1 MENEARKT
9 IKKRWRNVFFSLL
22 ALLLLPVLL
31 SLALL
36 VPPVQ
41 QWVVQ
46 KATVMIGAYLNTE
59 IQIESIYL
67 QPIKTL
73 HINGL
78 LIKDQRQDTL
88 LFAESLRLNLSAI
101 EEKNKKVMIKK
112 VEIKDTYFNLYKSAE
127 GEKLNL
133 QFILDA
139 FSSADS
145 STSSSNWQIWCEHL
159 VLNGLRFKYNDFS
172 KPLPI
177 DEAVDFNHIDVNHL
191 YGSIRTIAIGEEVT
205 AKLNGLH
212 FIERSGLQ
220 LRCLN
225 SEVSLVDTAIAL
237 TRMDLITN
245 RSALSGDFKM
255 EFDDWDGFNHFNSE
269 VFMNAQLVES
279 FLHFN
284 DIAYFAPKLKY
295 FMTPVHF
302 TLDVNG
308 TLEKLNANI
317 DSLHFGNSAELIG
330 TIKLRGLPDPD
341 NLQIDARIA
350 KLALDAGDIESL
362 GIPNEQ
368 GVVFLSLP
376 KEVHAL
382 GKMVYNGQIMGF
394 LNDFISYGNIQ
405 TNAGNLRT
413 DINLKL
419 EEEIIYSGR
428 IASSGLNLSFLS
440 TGNNLGYSAFDL
452 QVNGIGFDPNTLQLD
467 ALGNL
472 SFIEW
477 NNYNYQNITLDG
489 HMKDKHIE
497 GNLSIDDPNGRI
509 DFTGNIDLNQNIPYI
524 TSIIRVGHLK
534 TGALKLIPQDTF
546 GDFSGSVYLNMMGS
560 ALNEIEGELKVLD
573 FIYENETQKINL
585 DSIVI
590 RDKKLEN
597 GHRIT
602 VNTDVSKLKMEGK
615 TSVLQVH
622 EAFLAVI
629 GHYAPEL
636 IANQQERLGEVDQAF
651 DIDFH
656 LDKLPELFALLDPDL
671 QVNGPIDL
679 RGNVNTVNNSF
690 ELNLAPVSWRLGEIV
705 AQNMRVTLSPIQE
718 KLTARVDIERFSLAK
733 DYFLEQMNI
742 TSGLKNDSLFT
753 RVDWSNQTAMADS
766 GHIEILAFEAKNHRF
781 NVELNDLYAR
791 IAGVT
796 WESFQKAK
804 LQADTS
810 SFVISNLDLRSP
822 IGSVVCSGSLTG
834 ASNDRL
840 RLKVE
845 DFNLEYLSN
854 FGLNSNE
861 LQGFFTGNML
871 LSKVD
876 ETLLANT
883 QIEINNL
890 IIDGIE
896 VGDIEGFTNY
906 KSEDKSIN
914 VQLDLD
920 YLGER
925 NIVLSGNVFPFKEA
939 NQLDLIMTMNGFR
952 SALLEPFIGAYMSN
966 LDGEIN
972 GDLDISGTLKGPV
985 IKGDLVLTA
994 FSGKVEYLNTL
1005 YKIPSAKIAFDKGF
1019 IGIDHAP
1026 IYDEKGQRANLT
1038 ATIFHDNFKDLS
1050 YDVFV
1055 DANNFLA
1062 LNTSLAQNEDYY
1074 GSANITGNVGI
1085 SGYEGLT
1092 NIVVDASTGPA
1103 TRLSIPLTSSD
1114 EVGEL
1119 DFIRFI
1125 PPPDDK
1131 VILNRDESFEN
1142 ELNKLLLDFQLSVND
1157 QAEMQIIFDEK
1168 IGDVIKVKGN
1178 GDILMN
1184 IDNRGTFNMFGD
1196 YTMSSGDYL
1205 FTLQNVVNKRFAVRP
1220 GSKISWNGAPTD
1232 AIVDLTAVY
1241 SLRAAPINLTSS
1253 VGDTS
1258 EVYQKRMPVNVY
1270 LNMKGALLEPTITFD
1285 VDLPSLPE
1293 SDIANQLLDPKTT
1306 SDQDM
1311 NQQVFALL
1319 LTSNFFSQGSG
1330 VSALSGAGQSTTY
1343 EMVSNQFSNWISQ
1356 YFENVDIGVQVGN
1369 QTELNLSTELLN
1381 DRVLVE
1387 LNGSVQGDEQ
1397 SAQTNSNFA
1406 GEFNI
1411 EYKINRDG
1419 SLRARVFNEANNY
1432 NPTNLNQSPYTQG
1445 LGMFYR
1451 REFDT
1456 FGGLIKSLFKAKKKP
1471 VDN

>member
-1 MENEARKT
+1 MENEEGKT
-9 IKKRWRNVFFSLL
+9 IKKRWRKVLFSLL
-22 ALLLLPVLL
+22 ALLLMPFLL
-31 SLALL
+31 SLILL
-36 VPPVQ
+36 IPPVQ
-41 QWVVQ
+41 QWVIQ
-46 KATVMIGAYLNTE
+46 KATALASGYLNTE

-67 QPIKTL
+67 QPVKSL

-78 LIKDQRQDTL
+78 LVKDQKQDTL
-88 LFAESLRLNLSAI
+88 LFADKLILNLSAV
-101 EEKNKKVMIKK
+101 EEKNRKVVVRK
-112 VEIKDTYFNLYKSAE
+112 VELRSTYFNLYKSAE
-127 GEKLNL
+127 DSTLNL

-139 FSSADS
+139 FASDDSTKASSD
-145 STSSSNWQIWCEHL
+145 WQIWCEQL
-159 VLNGLRFKYNDFS
+159 VLNGLRFKYNDFT
-172 KPLPI
+172 KPLPE
-177 DEAVDFNHIDVNHL
+177 DEVVNFNHIDVNHL
-191 YGSIRTIAIGEEVT
+191 YGSIKRITIGERID
-205 AKLNGLH
+205 AKINGLH

-225 SEVSLVDTAIAL
+225 TDVAVLDTAIAL
-237 TRMDLITN
+237 NNMQLVTN
-245 RSALSGDFKM
+245 RSALEGDFIM
-255 EFDDWDGFNHFNSE
+255 SFDDWGGFNNFISE
-269 VFMNAQLVES
+269 VHMDARLLES
-279 FLHFN
+279 SLHFN
-284 DIAYFAPKLKY
+284 DIAYFAPQLRY

-302 TLDVNG
+302 TLEVNG
-308 TLEKLNANI
+308 TLSKLNANI
-317 DSLHFGNSAELIG
+317 DSLHFGNTAELRG
-330 TIKLRGLPDPD
+330 AIKLRGLPDPD

-350 KLALDAGDIESL
+350 KLALDASDIESL
-362 GIPNEQ
+362 GLPAGN
-368 GVVFLSLP
+368 GVTYLSLP
-376 KEVHAL
+376 REVHSL
-382 GKMVYNGQIMGF
+382 GKMVYTGQLMGF
-394 LNDFISYGNIQ
+394 VNDFISYGSIQ
-405 TNAGNLRT
+405 TAAGDLKT

-419 EEEIIYSGR
+419 GEEITYSGR
-428 IASSGLNLSFLS
+428 LASNGLNLNLVSPS
-440 TGNNLGYSAFDL
+440 AMLGYSAFDL
-452 QVNGIGFDPNTLQLD
+452 KVNGKGFNPNTLQLD
-467 ALGNL
+467 ALGNVAFL
-472 SFIEW
+472 EW
-477 NNYNYQNITLDG
+477 NGYKYQNITLDG
-489 HMKDKHIE
+489 HMEQKQIE

-509 DFTGNIDLNQNIPYI
+509 DFTGNIDLNQEIPYV
-524 TSIIRVGHLK
+524 TSIARVGHLK
-534 TGALKLIPQDTF
+534 TGALNLIPQDTF
-546 GDFSGSVYLNMMGS
+546 GDFNGSLYLNMQGS
-560 ALNEIEGELKVLD
+560 ALNDLEGELKVLD
-573 FIYENETQKINL
+573 FMYENESQKIRL

-590 RDKKLEN
+590 KDKRLEN

-602 VNTDVSKLKMEGK
+602 VNTDVSKLRIEGK
-615 TSVLQVH
+615 TNILQVH

-636 IANQQERLGEVDQAF
+636 VAGQADRLGLVDQAF
-651 DIDFH
+651 DIEFH
-656 LDKLPELFALLDPDL
+656 IDKLPALFALLHPDL
-671 QVNGPIDL
+671 EVKGPIDL
-679 RGNVNTVNNSF
+679 NGKLNTSNKAF
-690 ELNLAPVSWRLGEIV
+690 DLNLKPVTWQLGDIV
-705 AQNMRVTLSPIQE
+705 SQDMSINLSPVDE
-718 KLTARVDIERFSLAK
+718 KLTANINLERFSLAS
-733 DYFLEQMNI
+733 DYFLEQLNI
-742 TSGLKNDSLFT
+742 VSGLKNDSLFT
-753 RVDWSNQTAMADS
+753 RVDWANQTAMADS
-766 GHIEILAFEAKNHRF
+766 GHIDILAFEGRNHRY
-781 NVELNDLYAR
+781 NIELNDLYAR
-791 IAGVT
+791 VAGVT
-796 WESFQKAK
+796 WKSFQKAK

-810 SFVISNLDLRSP
+810 SFVISNLDLRSE
-822 IGSVVCSGSLTG
+822 IGAIKSSGSLTG

-845 DFNLEYLSN
+845 EFNLEYLSK
-854 FGLNSNE
+854 FGLNQNE

-871 LSKVD
+871 LTKVD

-883 QIEINNL
+883 EIKVDKL
-890 IIDGIE
+890 IIDGLE
-896 VGDIEGFTNY
+896 VGDVEGFTNY
-906 KSEDKSIN
+906 RSEDKSIT

-920 YLGER
+920 YLGEK
-925 NIVLSGNVFPFKEA
+925 NIELSGNVFPFKEV
-939 NQLDLIMTMNGFR
+939 NQLDLVISMNGFR
-952 SALLEPFIGAYMSN
+952 SALLEPFIGAYLSS

-972 GDLDISGTLKGPV
+972 GDLAMSGTIKGPV
-985 IKGDLVLTA
+985 IKGDLMLSS
-994 FSGKVEYLNTL
+994 FSGRVEYLNTL
-1005 YKIPSAKIAFDKGF
+1005 YKIPTAKISFDRGF

-1026 IYDEKGQRANLT
+1026 IYDEKGQKANLT
-1038 ATIFHDNFKDLS
+1038 ATVFHENFKDLS

-1085 SGYEGLT
+1085 SGHTGLT

-1131 VILNRDESFEN
+1131 ITVKREESFEN
-1142 ELNKLLLDFQLSVND
+1142 DLNKLLLDFQLSVND

-1184 IDNRGTFNMFGD
+1184 IDNRGTFNMYGD

-1220 GSKISWNGAPTD
+1220 GSKITWNGAPTD

-1319 LTSNFFSQGSG
+1319 LTSNFFTQGSG
-1330 VSALSGAGQSTTY
+1330 VSALSGAGQNTTY

-1445 LGMFYR
+1445 LGVFYR

-1456 FGGLIKSLFKAKKKP
+1456 FGGLIKGIFKTKKKP
-1471 VDN
+1471 AGN